1 MFKINKTSTRVLT
14 ASYIFV
20 AILIY
25 ANTLNNPFH
34 FDDFHSIV
42 ENSHLR
48 NLKNIP
54 VFFIDTQM
62 FSVEQGGKMFRPMLL
77 VSYAVNY
84 AIHGSEVWGYRVF
97 NVFLH
102 VSCVVAL
109 FFCAVKMG
117 ADRSMS
123 SLMGWLFLLNPIVA
137 ESINY
142 ISSRSDLFVASF
154 IMWAIYNL
162 MFRDSRYFFGVLLF
176 IFGFL
181 VKSMAIVMPPLLF
194 ACERSTN
201 LWNDLIRKR
210 SLIISLAVVVSIY
223 LLIIY
228 KNSFIGDSVDKI
240 PRGLVE
246 QIFTHIKA
254 QVYMVWLCIMPVH
267 LTVDHPFNPAGKQ
280 INETVLWSVLLI
292 GSISYFAIRSRSHW
306 LSLGW
311 IWQIIALLPYAFI
324 PLNLIV
330 TERRM
335 YLALVGFSIAIGW
348 VLTAWKNSKNRSPYG
363 LYFLLIIWIGISLSR
378 ANIWA
383 NDISLWEEAV
393 NLNPKNSRALVN
405 LGLAY
410 ERIGD
415 LSEAQKY
422 ILEGLSLDPQIAY
435 GWLHLGNLQF
445 KEEKYSLAEESY
457 FRAISVHPGLAG
469 GYYNIG
475 NIMLGRG
482 EIEKAEEFYMYS
494 IEIDPYLALAQNNL
508 GQIYA
513 SRGNSEEALMSYE
526 RAIRSNPELP
536 QPYFNR
542 AVLLEKLGDFNSAL
556 GEYSRAYNLMNA
568 LKDLDNINQSRPYI
582 KKALE
587 GIERLRNSVP

>member
-1 MFKINKTSTRVLT
+1 MYKMDTISNRSLMVLYFFV
-14 ASYIFV
+14 SIF
-20 AILIY
+20 IY

-42 ENSHLR
+42 ENPHLR
-48 NLKNIP
+48 SLKNIP
-54 VFFIDTQM
+54 VFFVDTQM
-62 FSVEQGGKMFRPMLL
+62 FSVEHGGKMFRPMLL
-77 VSYAVNY
+77 VSYAINY
-84 AIHGSEVWGYRVF
+84 SIHGSEVWGYRIF
-97 NVFLH
+97 NIFLH

-109 FFCAVKMG
+109 FRCAVKMG

-123 SLMGWLFLLNPIVA
+123 SLMGWLFLLNPLVA

-142 ISSRSDLFVASF
+142 ISSRSDLLVTSF

-162 MFRDSRYFFGVLLF
+162 IFRDSRYVFGVVLF

-201 LWNDLIRKR
+201 LWNDLIRKK
-210 SLIISLAVVVSIY
+210 SLIISLAIVVSLY

-228 KNSFIGDSVDKI
+228 KNSFIGDSIDKI

-280 INETVLWSVLLI
+280 ITETIFLSLLFI
-292 GSISYFAIRSRSHW
+292 GSVSFFAIRSRLHW

-311 IWQIIALLPYAFI
+311 IWQIIALLPYAFV

-335 YLALVGFSIAIGW
+335 YLALVGFSIAMAW
-348 VLTAWKNSKNRSPYG
+348 VFTAWKNTKNRVPYG
-363 LYFLLIIWIGISLSR
+363 LYVLLILWIGISFSR

-393 NLNPKNSRALVN
+393 NFNPKNSRALVN

-410 ERIGD
+410 ERNGD
-415 LSEAQKY
+415 LSEAQKF
-422 ILEGLSLDPQIAY
+422 ILEGLTLDPQIAY

-457 FRAISVHPGLAG
+457 FRALSVHPGLAG

-475 NIMLGRG
+475 NLMLGRG
-482 EIEKAEEFYMYS
+482 EIEKAENLIKRKGNLQRNTFIDNKELDRQLKYADS
-494 IEIDPYLALAQNNL
+494 IMSLAH
-508 GQIYA
+508 
-513 SRGNSEEALMSYE
+513 
-526 RAIRSNPELP
+526 
-536 QPYFNR
+536 
-542 AVLLEKLGDFNSAL
+542 
-556 GEYSRAYNLMNA
+556 
-568 LKDLDNINQSRPYI
+568 LKKFVNIII
-582 KKALE
+582 KPKT
-587 GIERLRNSVP
+587 VQ